1 MFSSFLKSF
10 LFFAA
15 ILLVRGLDLEAALAQ
30 GKFEQIFENRN
41 INLDP
46 STNPSSSMYFDNPNS
61 EESTDIMILF
71 HGIFKNEDYKL
82 GLSVLIL
89 SFDTDNGTSSM
100 EVFIESRTASK
111 SQKFRSD
118 VELPDSTI
126 QEENIIRSWEI
137 FLEDDLHS
145 DGYMSIIMMLKNLT
159 PRSKVGVYHPLQSP
173 FDFCLLQIYFVAT
186 SYKVSR
192 RGSSQNQCQSFRP
205 LQTPD
210 WYTNFLL

>member
-10 LFFAA
+10 LFLAP
-15 ILLVRGLDLEAALAQ
+15 ILLVRGLDLDTALAQ

-61 EESTDIMILF
+61 EETTDIMILF
-71 HGIFKNEDYKL
+71 SGIFKNEDYKL
-82 GLSVLIL
+82 GLSLLIL

-100 EVFIESRTASK
+100 EVFTESRTTSK
-111 SQKFRSD
+111 RQKFRSD
-118 VELPDSTI
+118 IELPDSTI

-137 FLEDDLHS
+137 FPEDDLHS

-159 PRSKVGVYHPLQSP
+159 PRSKVSVYHPLQP
-173 FDFCLLQIYFVAT
+173 
-186 SYKVSR
+186 
-192 RGSSQNQCQSFRP
+192 
-205 LQTPD
+205 
-210 WYTNFLL
+210 